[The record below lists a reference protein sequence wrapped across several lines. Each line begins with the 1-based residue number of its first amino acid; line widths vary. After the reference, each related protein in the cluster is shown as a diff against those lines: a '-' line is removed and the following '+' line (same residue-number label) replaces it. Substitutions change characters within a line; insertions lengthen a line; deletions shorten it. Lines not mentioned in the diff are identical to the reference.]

1 MHGITL
7 RAVMVLAP
15 RSHTESNVGQC
26 ALLSASGRTPSSMM
40 KATGG
45 MIDSFSY
52 KFTVASTLRLNHR
65 FPSECYSI
73 NEIKLLSTTFDIRS
87 HLRLLQN
94 GQNTFQRI
102 LHNQN
107 PALRRQPA
115 PCPTSPRADQT

>member
-15 RSHTESNVGQC
+15 RSRTESNVGQY
-26 ALLSASGRTPSSMM
+26 ALLNASGRTPSSMI

-52 KFTVASTLRLNHR
+52 KFTVVSTLRLNHR
-65 FPSECYSI
+65 FLSECYSI

-87 HLRLLQN
+87 PLCWLHSD
-94 GQNTFQRI
+94 QNTFGHTP
-102 LHNQN
+102 HNQN
-107 PALRRQPA
+107 PIWRRRPA
-115 PCPTSPRADQT
+115 PRPTWLRADQT

>member
-15 RSHTESNVGQC
+15 RSRTESNVGQY
-26 ALLSASGRTPSSMM
+26 AWLNASGRTPSSMI

-52 KFTVASTLRLNHR
+52 KFTVVSTLRLNHR
-65 FPSECYSI
+65 FVSECYSI

-94 GQNTFQRI
+94 GQNTFQRT

-107 PALRRQPA
+107 PISRRRPA
-115 PCPTSPRADQT
+115 PRPT